1 MKKVLS
7 VLLTVSIILVLLTGY
22 GLSEE
27 TQSETAP
34 SGGIEMITG
43 ILSPLNIT
51 DGVYEGVA
59 DGHNGEIAVSVEFKD
74 GFIHDV
80 KVIRHV
86 ETIGVTENAVEN
98 TTVAIVRSNSPD
110 VDVTSGATFTSRGIM
125 KAVRNAIE
133 NAGGN
138 VKDFPAPEK
147 AAPAEDEMLECDV
160 VVVGGGGGGL
170 TAAVR
175 AVQMGADVILLE
187 KNGQLGGDTVLNAG
201 SLVATGS
208 KFQKEFLKEYN
219 DSSELLYEDIMRIGK
234 HANDPAMVKIISET
248 IGETVDWLIDEMGVP
263 YDVAATQYP
272 DHSANRQIGVVG
284 RSPEFFDVMED
295 KFKEFG
301 GTVLLETR
309 ATALLTDEED
319 SVIGV
324 IAVADDG
331 HKVTIYAR
339 SVVLATGGYGANISL
354 LPDTLYGYKF
364 YGRSTDMGDGFLM
377 AADIGADTINLD
389 YVKAYTQGIE
399 TVPNRALA
407 ATASSTAA
415 ANGHGAIYVNTKGER
430 VVNETGTL
438 SEQTEATVEQ
448 EDRILYLLMDEDAYR
463 TYVRKSLEDRLVAS
477 EDDLNKWYSIIN
489 GGKPVIAKSESLDE
503 LCEIMGI
510 DAEVLK
516 NTVTVYNANC
526 EKGEDPF
533 FGKVN
538 PVALTEGGIY
548 YIVEQKP
555 RFCTTLGG
563 LKADTD
569 MAILS
574 ADGTPVRNLFGAGS
588 VIGGANG
595 RDSMT
600 AMMNSW
606 AIGSGRVGG
615 EAAAKN
621 AGVDSHAKL
630 PIE

>member
-1 MKKVLS
+1 MKRAFVLCS
-7 VLLTVSIILVLLTGY
+7 MLLVCMAVCFPRVTFADPYVTGMTV
-22 GLSEE
+22 
-27 TQSETAP
+27 
-34 SGGIEMITG
+34 
-43 ILSPLNIT
+43 T

-59 DGHNGEIAVSVEFKD
+59 AGHNGEMTVSVEFKD
-74 GFIHDV
+74 GIIHDV
-80 KVIRHV
+80 KVVRHV
-86 ETIGVTENAVEN
+86 ETAGVSENAIEN
-98 TTVAIVRSNSPD
+98 TTAAIVGANSPD
-110 VDVTSGATFTSRGIM
+110 VDITTGATFTSRGIM
-125 KAVRNAIE
+125 NAVRNAIE
-133 NAGGN
+133 SAGGSAN
-138 VKDFPAPEK
+138 DFPAPEK
-147 AAPAEDEMLECDV
+147 PAPAEDEILECDV
-160 VVVGGGGGGL
+160 VVVGGGGGGI

-175 AVQMGADVILLE
+175 AAQMGANVILLE

-208 KFQKEFLKEYN
+208 KFQKEFLKEEH
-219 DSSELLYEDIMRIGK
+219 DSPELLYEDMMRVGK
-234 HANDPAMVKIISET
+234 DANDPVLVKTISET

-284 RSPEFFDVMED
+284 RSPEFFTVMEN

-309 ATALLTDEED
+309 ATALLMDAEEG
-319 SVIGV
+319 VIGV
-324 IAVADDG
+324 IAVAKDG
-331 HKVTIYAR
+331 HQVTIGAW

-364 YGRSTDMGDGFLM
+364 YGRSTDMGDGLLM
-377 AADIGADTINLD
+377 AADIGADTVHLD
-389 YVKAYTQGIE
+389 YVKAYTQGVE

-415 ANGHGAIYVNTKGER
+415 SNGHGAIYVNTKGER

-463 TYVRKSLEDRLVAS
+463 AYVGKSLEDRLVTT
-477 EDDLNKWYSIIN
+477 EENLNKWYRIKVN
-489 GGKPVIAKSESLDE
+489 GRPVIAKSESLDE
-503 LCEIMGI
+503 LCDIMGI
-510 DAEVLK
+510 DAESLK
-516 NTVTVYNANC
+516 NTVAVYNANC
-526 EKGEDPF
+526 EKGEDPL
-533 FGKVN
+533 FGKAD
-538 PVALTEGGIY
+538 PVALTGGGMY

-555 RFCTTLGG
+555 RFSTTLGG
-563 LKADTD
+563 LKADAD

-574 ADGTPVRNLFGAGS
+574 VGGTPVGNLFGAGS

-615 EAAAKN
+615 ESAAKN
-621 AGVDSHAKL
+621 AGVDSNAK
-630 PIE
+630 PPVE

>member
-1 MKKVLS
+1 MRKAIAVFA
-7 VLLTVSIILVLLTGY
+7 VMVVLLTG
-22 GLSEE
+22 LWSALALATE
-27 TQSETAP
+27 TSKGP
-34 SGGIEMITG
+34 
-43 ILSPLNIT
+43 

-59 DGHNGEIAVSVEFKD
+59 GGHNGEMTVSVEFKD
-74 GFIHDV
+74 GIIHDV

-86 ETIGVTENAVEN
+86 ETAGVTENAIAN
-98 TTVAIVRSNSPD
+98 TTAAIVATNSPD
-110 VDVTSGATFTSRGIM
+110 VDVTTGATFTSRGIM
-125 KAVRNAIE
+125 NAVKKAIE
-133 NAGGN
+133 NAGG
-138 VKDFPAPEK
+138 KADEFPAPEK
-147 AAPAEDEMLECDV
+147 AAPAEDEILECDV
-160 VVVGGGGGGL
+160 IVVGGGGGGI

-175 AVQMGADVILLE
+175 AAQMGANVILLE

-201 SLVATGS
+201 TLVATGS
-208 KFQKEFLKEYN
+208 KFQKEFLKEEN
-219 DSSELLYEDIMRIGK
+219 DSPELLYEDIMRIGK
-234 HANDPAMVKIISET
+234 HANDPAMVRVISET

-284 RSPEFFDVMED
+284 RSPAFFEVMENR
-295 KFKEFG
+295 FKAFG

-309 ATALLTDEED
+309 ATVLLTDEEN
-319 SVIGV
+319 SVTGV
-324 IAVADDG
+324 VAVAKDG
-331 HKVTIYAR
+331 HKITLYAR

-364 YGRSTDMGDGFLM
+364 YGRSTDTGDGFLM
-377 AADIGADTINLD
+377 AVDIGADTINLD
-389 YVKAYTQGIE
+389 YVKAYTQGVE

-415 ANGHGAIYVNTKGER
+415 SNGHGAIYVNTKGER

-463 TYVRKSLEDRLVAS
+463 TYVAKSLEDRLVTT
-477 EDDLNKWYSIIN
+477 EDDLNKWYSIKI
-489 GGKPVIAKSESLDE
+489 GGRPVIAKSESLDE

-510 DAEVLK
+510 DAEGLK
-516 NTVTVYNANC
+516 HTVAVYNANC
-526 EKGEDPF
+526 EKGEDPVF
-533 FGKVN
+533 SKVN
-538 PVALTEGGIY
+538 PVALDEGGMY

-563 LKADTD
+563 LKADAD

-574 ADGTPVRNLFGAGS
+574 VDGTPVKNLFGAGS

-621 AGVDSHAKL
+621 AGVD
-630 PIE
+630 

>member
-1 MKKVLS
+1 MKKILS
-7 VLLTVSIILVLLTGY
+7 VLLTICMIFVLLTGY
-22 GLSEE
+22 GLSEG
-27 TQSETAP
+27 TQSKAAP
-34 SGGIEMITG
+34 SGGKEIR
-43 ILSPLNIT
+43 
-51 DGVYEGVA
+51 DGMYEGTA
-59 DGHNGEIAVSVEFKD
+59 DGHNGGITVSVEFKD
-74 GFIHDV
+74 GIIHDV
-80 KVIRHV
+80 KVVRHA
-86 ETIGVTENAVEN
+86 ETTGVSENAIEN
-98 TTVAIVRSNSPD
+98 TTAAIVRSNSPD

-125 KAVRNAIE
+125 RAVRNAIE

-147 AAPAEDEMLECDV
+147 AAPAEDEILKCDV

-175 AVQMGADVILLE
+175 AAQMKADVILLE

-201 SLVATGS
+201 TLVATGS
-208 KFQKEFLKEYN
+208 KFQKEFLKEDH
-219 DSSELLYEDIMRIGK
+219 DSPELLYEDIMRTGK
-234 HANDPAMVKIISET
+234 NANDPAMVKVISET

-284 RSPEFFDVMED
+284 RSPEFFKVMEN

-301 GTVLLETR
+301 GTVLPETR
-309 ATALLTDEED
+309 ATALLTDEEGG
-319 SVIGV
+319 VTGV
-324 IAVADDG
+324 IALAKDG
-331 HKVTIYAR
+331 HQITIYAK

-354 LPDTLYGYKF
+354 LPDTLHGYKF

-377 AADIGADTINLD
+377 ATDIGADTINPD
-389 YVKAYTQGIE
+389 CVKAYTQGVE
-399 TVPNRALA
+399 TVPGRVLA

-463 TYVRKSLEDRLVAS
+463 TYVGKSLEDGLITS
-477 EDDLNKWYSIIN
+477 EDDLNKWYSIAN
-489 GGKPVIAKSESLDE
+489 GGRPVIAKSESLDE

-510 DAEVLK
+510 DAEALK
-516 NTVTVYNANC
+516 NTVAVYNANC
-526 EKGEDPF
+526 GKGEDPV
-533 FGKVN
+533 FGKAD
-538 PVALTEGGIY
+538 PVALAEGGMY

-563 LKADTD
+563 LKADAD

-574 ADGTPVRNLFGAGS
+574 ADGTTIKNLFGAGS

-621 AGVDSHAKL
+621 AG
-630 PIE
+630 IGN